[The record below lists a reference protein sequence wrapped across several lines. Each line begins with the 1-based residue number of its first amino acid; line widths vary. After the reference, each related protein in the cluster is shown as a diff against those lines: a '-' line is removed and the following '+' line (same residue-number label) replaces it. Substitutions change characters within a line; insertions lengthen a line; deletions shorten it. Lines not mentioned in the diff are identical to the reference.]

1 MRTVAILATAVLLI
15 SSGWPAPAQDSP
27 PPTEDSAVVRFGDTV
42 LKIAQRYGLTIQEL
56 LRLNPGLETGRL
68 VVGSQVR
75 LAQPAISMPLVP
87 PPVPLAQPLRPDP
100 TALPSRPP
108 ARFEASLDALVRDG
122 VVSPVERARIRSG
135 SGMTPVNVPAHQRAC
150 SSGALSQQECSS
162 GLVVRWQG
170 KTIDASEPTTKPL
183 STNELALLQRIRA
196 DSSSPQWRVYGQC
209 KYDWAGWKLH
219 SNGTRTTAADCG
231 GTAMRWTVGVSCHH
245 LLIATKATA
254 SGWSKWARPNGP
266 ENKSRQGEDEM
277 VAALCANA
285 P

>member
-1 MRTVAILATAVLLI
+1 MQDLQPPGRAPLPPSASSSRRQCRFLLAFMPLVTAPLLGVGLAWGQDQL
-15 SSGWPAPAQDSP
+15 SPAPSP
-27 PPTEDSAVVRFGDTV
+27 AAAGDT
-42 LKIAQRYGLTIQEL
+42 
-56 LRLNPGLETGRL
+56 P
-68 VVGSQVR
+68 
-75 LAQPAISMPLVP
+75 QPAISMPLVP

-100 TALPSRPP
+100 TALPSRPRP
-108 ARFEASLDALVRDG
+108 RFEASLDALVRDG
-122 VVSPVERARIRSG
+122 LVSPEERARIRSG
-135 SGMTPVNVPAHQRAC
+135 SGMSPVNEPAHQRAC

-196 DSSSPQWRVYGQC
+196 DSSSSQWRVYGQC

>member
-1 MRTVAILATAVLLI
+1 M
-15 SSGWPAPAQDSP
+15 SSGWPALAQDPPPP

-56 LRLNPGLETGRL
+56 LSLNPGLETGRL

-75 LAQPAISMPLVP
+75 LAQP
-87 PPVPLAQPLRPDP
+87 LRPGP
-100 TALPSRPP
+100 TALPSRAPS
-108 ARFEASLDALVRDG
+108 RFEASLAALVRDG
-122 VVSPVERARIRSG
+122 LVSPEERARIRSG
-135 SGMTPVNVPAHQRAC
+135 SDMSPVNEPAHQQAC

-162 GLVVRWQG
+162 DLVVRWQG

-196 DSSSPQWRVYGQC
+196 DSSSPRWRVYGQC

-254 SGWSKWARPNGP
+254 SSWSKWARPAGP

>member
-1 MRTVAILATAVLLI
+1 MRTVALLATAALLM
-15 SSGWPAPAQDSP
+15 SSGWPALAQDSP
-27 PPTEDSAVVRFGDTV
+27 PPIEDSAVVRFGDTV

-75 LAQPAISMPLVP
+75 LAQSAR
-87 PPVPLAQPLRPDP
+87 PLRPDP
-100 TALPSRPP
+100 SALPSRPP

-135 SGMTPVNVPAHQRAC
+135 SDMSPANEPAHQQAC

-162 GLVVRWQG
+162 DLVVRWQG

-209 KYDWAGWKLH
+209 KYDWTGWKLH

-254 SGWSKWARPNGP
+254 SGWSKWARPTGP